1 MPSKFVVVQYVPDP
15 IANERI
21 NVGVLVYSENRVLSQ
36 FLTDW
41 KRVKMFGGEDLSF
54 LKEFARGVQRDSAA
68 GVEEREESALTA
80 ATIGKWAASWRN
92 SIQLTE
98 PRVSL
103 HEPEALL
110 REAVQLFLA
119 EPTRAAERPRGHQQA
134 VALTKT
140 SVRSAVK
147 TYAGP
152 ESENLTRSNYRVPG
166 SRQGNHYFDVAV
178 ANGVPYL
185 AAQAISLEVRENRLL
200 YNALDA
206 IAWSI
211 ADTRETM
218 PVLPIGVVILPPREG
233 GPDYDA
239 LDAIRRER
247 SAEYEQ
253 LGAHVLGP
261 DTIEDWARLSL
272 GPSFS
277 AALLTAKSSARPQ

>member
-1 MPSKFVVVQYVPDP
+1 
-15 IANERI
+15 
-21 NVGVLVYSENRVLSQ
+21 
-36 FLTDW
+36 
-41 KRVKMFGGEDLSF
+41 
-54 LKEFARGVQRDSAA
+54 
-68 GVEEREESALTA
+68 
-80 ATIGKWAASWRN
+80 
-92 SIQLTE
+92 
-98 PRVSL
+98 
-103 HEPEALL
+103 
-110 REAVQLFLA
+110 
-119 EPTRAAERPRGHQQA
+119 
-134 VALTKT
+134 
-140 SVRSAVK
+140 
-147 TYAGP
+147 
-152 ESENLTRSNYRVPG
+152 
-166 SRQGNHYFDVAV
+166 
-178 ANGVPYL
+178 L